1 MPIPFRT
8 PLHDNDFG
16 RIARVLPIYWEN
28 GMKAYLVVTVN
39 SGKSRDVARVIS
51 ALPGVIMADACWGVG
66 DVFAVLEFS
75 SWSDLNH
82 VVLEKIHQTPNVT
95 HTETHVAIQE

>member
-1 MPIPFRT
+1 
-8 PLHDNDFG
+8 
-16 RIARVLPIYWEN
+16 
-28 GMKAYLVVTVN
+28 MKAYLVVTVN

-51 ALPGVIMADACWGVG
+51 SLPGVIMADACWGVG

-82 VVLEKIHQTPNVT
+82 VVLEKIHQTPNVI
-95 HTETHVAIQE
+95 HTETNVAIQD